1 MELSFIESK
10 IFTIRNQSVML
21 DRDLAELYG
30 VTTGNLNKA
39 VKRNSERFPNDFMFQ
54 LSKEEFD
61 LIFQNGT
68 SSWGGTRKMPYAFT
82 ELGVAMLSSV
92 LNSKTAIQINMAIM
106 RTFVAVRQVIT
117 VSPAENEKELRNEM
131 KELKAYIDEIFTDQN
146 DINED
151 TRMQLELINQS
162 LAELQAN
169 KSTNNI
175 QRRRIGLM
183 PQNKKRLIIFANY
196 HPHYHTS
203 ILSEQYFK
211 ALSKLS
217 LQQLYHRPPLL

>member
-68 SSWGGTRKMPYAFT
+68 SSWGGTRTLPYAFT
-82 ELGVAMLSSV
+82 EQGVAMLSGI
-92 LNSKTAIQINMAIM
+92 LNSERAIMVNIQIM
-106 RTFVAVRQVIT
+106 R
-117 VSPAENEKELRNEM
+117 
-131 KELKAYIDEIFTDQN
+131 IFTKLREMLVEN
-146 DINED
+146 LSI
-151 TRMQLELINQS
+151 RLEIENIKKKLTNQDKS
-162 LAELQAN
+162 IELVFSYLDELLEKHDNPKPRKQ
-169 KSTNNI
+169 
-175 QRRRIGLM
+175 IGFKT
-183 PQNKKRLIIFANY
+183 KKE
-196 HPHYHTS
+196 S
-203 ILSEQYFK
+203 
-211 ALSKLS
+211 
-217 LQQLYHRPPLL
+217 